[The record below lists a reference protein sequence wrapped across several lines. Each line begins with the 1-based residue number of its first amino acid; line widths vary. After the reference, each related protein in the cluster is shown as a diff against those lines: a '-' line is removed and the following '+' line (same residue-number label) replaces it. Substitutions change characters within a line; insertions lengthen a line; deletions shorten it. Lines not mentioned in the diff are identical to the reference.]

1 LYWAWRYRP
10 ATNRN
15 IRTCLVCVSIRI
27 DLSIKETLLVNKR
40 RWVQMQRKTVMN
52 MDELVTWVSHKRVAE
67 GSSLVQCDAM
77 L

>member
-1 LYWAWRYRP
+1 
-10 ATNRN
+10 
-15 IRTCLVCVSIRI
+15 
-27 DLSIKETLLVNKR
+27 
-40 RWVQMQRKTVMN
+40 MQRKTVMN